1 MPAVLLRAS
10 TTIVFFGVVI
20 GAARAARHE
29 EMINC
34 LLESSVQQRSVAKGA
49 DQILTITSNGIPL
62 VVLTFHLFGQ
72 MKPMQRIQ
80 KEQGSDLVVEIG
92 TYSSEL
98 VEGVDFGKKCRGGR
112 QMTIYQGGQARI
124 PIGCGG
130 KDGGNEDGRGRRGGG
145 VAAAVIGDVFGAVG
159 GHCSSLWTIS
169 RAHKM
174 CYEIQCKC
182 KVSAAPLAALWLDV
196 WALLC

>member
-10 TTIVFFGVVI
+10 TTTIVFFGVVI
-20 GAARAARHE
+20 GAARAARDE
-29 EMINC
+29 EMING
-34 LLESSVQQRSVAKGA
+34 LLESSVQQSLVTKGA
-49 DQILTITSNGIPL
+49 DQILTINSNGIPL
-62 VVLTFHLFGQ
+62 VILAFHLFGQ
-72 MKPMQRIQ
+72 MKPMQSIQ

-130 KDGGNEDGRGRRGGG
+130 KDGGNEDGRGRRRGG
-145 VAAAVIGDVFGAVG
+145 VAPTAVIGDVFGAVG
-159 GHCSSLWTIS
+159 GHCCSSKDEQSHRHT
-169 RAHKM
+169 RCARNPM
-174 CYEIQCKC
+174 QG
-182 KVSAAPLAALWLDV
+182 
-196 WALLC
+196 